1 MKKKI
6 LFIVGARPNIIKLAP
21 LYKIFDK
28 KKYNCKILHTN
39 QHNNLYLYK
48 SIYFDLEIKK
58 IHFIIQKKKFLNNTD
73 MLAYFIHKIGT
84 YIDSFNPHLVII
96 FGDVDTTLAASI
108 TSVKKLK
115 KIIHIEAGLRSKI
128 FYAQEEINRRI
139 IDKISWL
146 NFTSTISAQRN
157 MEKEDLKKNCYFVGN
172 IIFDNF
178 FNLKK
183 KY

>member
-1 MKKKI
+1 
-6 LFIVGARPNIIKLAP
+6 
-21 LYKIFDK
+21 
-28 KKYNCKILHTN
+28 
-39 QHNNLYLYK
+39 
-48 SIYFDLEIKK
+48 
-58 IHFIIQKKKFLNNTD
+58 